1 MNFKELASFV
11 KTEEFHS
18 KFADI
23 IPRDSLDMLAK
34 SDIREIE
41 QTLGKI
47 FTDTVNAEGSAE
59 WALYRV
65 YYITA
70 WYHIFKTLN
79 LPADMRVYE
88 IAAGD
93 SIYVPQA
100 SEAYSAGQS
109 HYVTLNL
116 NKELTRNFISKTE
129 KMGID
134 IRVIEDNGINVLHY
148 FAENTFDVIAFQHAV
163 NDIIQT
169 IVADIDGI
177 DTLHNNWWE
186 IEPQMLRAVYTRY
199 KAGTLKETAY
209 EKFID
214 IIRVC
219 SLSLKKGG
227 YMVFDNCTFNA
238 TYDEAVYSMEF
249 HSLYIDMVR
258 EWIAEAGLGLKE
270 VNIDGYKS
278 KWWMILRKI

>member
-1 MNFKELASFV
+1 MYFKDLAAYI
-11 KTEEFHS
+11 KTEEFRAAFS
-18 KFADI
+18 KI
-23 IPRDSLDMLAK
+23 IPRDSLDMLEKTDA
-34 SDIREIE
+34 REIE

-47 FTDTVNAEGSAE
+47 FTDTVNAEGDAE

-65 YYITA
+65 YYILA
-70 WYHIFKTLN
+70 WHHMFKTLS
-79 LPADMRVYE
+79 LPADTSVYE

-100 SEAYSAGQS
+100 LEAYSAGHGS
-109 HYVTLNL
+109 YVTFNL
-116 NKELTRNFISKTE
+116 NKELTQNFRAKT
-129 KMGID
+129 KNMRMN
-134 IRVIEDNGINVLHY
+134 IRVIEDNGVHVLRY
-148 FAENTFDVIAFQHAV
+148 FQEGSFDVIAFQHAV
-163 NDIIQT
+163 NDIMQT

-186 IEPQMLRAVYTRY
+186 IEPQMLQAVYTRY
-199 KAGTLKETAY
+199 RAGTLKETAY

-214 IIRVC
+214 IIKVC
-219 SLSLKKGG
+219 YQSLKQGG
-227 YMVFDNCTFNA
+227 YMIFDNCTFNA

-258 EWIAEAGLGLKE
+258 EWIAEADLGLE
-270 VNIDGYKS
+270 EITVDGYKK

>member
-1 MNFKELASFV
+1 MNFNNLATYV
-11 KTEEFHS
+11 KTQDFNER
-18 KFADI
+18 FAKI
-23 IPRDSLDMLAK
+23 IPNDSMEMLAK
-34 SDIREIE
+34 KNIHEIE

-47 FTDTVNAEGSAE
+47 FTNTVNAGSNAE

-65 YYITA
+65 YYIIA
-70 WYHIFKTLN
+70 WYNMFKTLGT
-79 LPADMRVYE
+79 PSDMNVYE

-100 SEAYSAGQS
+100 LEAYSAGQGK
-109 HYVTLNL
+109 YVTFNL
-116 NKELTRNFISKTE
+116 NKELTQNFIAKTN
-129 KMGID
+129 KMDIE
-134 IRVIEDNGINVLHY
+134 IRVIEDNGINALNY
-148 FAENTFDVIAFQHAV
+148 FDCGSFDVIAFQHAV

-186 IEPQMLRAVYTRY
+186 IEPQMLKAVYTRY
-199 KAGTLKETAY
+199 KAGTLKETVF

-219 SLSLKKGG
+219 RDSLKKGG

-238 TYDEAVYSMEF
+238 VYDENVYSMEF
-249 HSLYIDMVR
+249 HSLYIDIVR
-258 EWIAEAGLGLKE
+258 EWIAEAELGLEE
-270 VNIDGYKS
+270 VKVDGYKS
-278 KWWMILRKI
+278 KWWMVLKKI